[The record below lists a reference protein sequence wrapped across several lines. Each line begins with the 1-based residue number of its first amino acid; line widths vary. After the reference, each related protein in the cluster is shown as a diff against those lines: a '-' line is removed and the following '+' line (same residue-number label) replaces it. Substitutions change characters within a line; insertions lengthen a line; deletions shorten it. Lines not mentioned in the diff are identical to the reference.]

1 MKSRR
6 GSGGASGHSC
16 SQTCATK
23 EQSTSCTQDA
33 NGISCE
39 RSVNGMIVGT
49 CQGMGE
55 LECGIEESC
64 CAMFFT
70 K

>member
-1 MKSRR
+1 M
-6 GSGGASGHSC
+6 
-16 SQTCATK
+16 K

-64 CAMFFT
+64 CAMFFI